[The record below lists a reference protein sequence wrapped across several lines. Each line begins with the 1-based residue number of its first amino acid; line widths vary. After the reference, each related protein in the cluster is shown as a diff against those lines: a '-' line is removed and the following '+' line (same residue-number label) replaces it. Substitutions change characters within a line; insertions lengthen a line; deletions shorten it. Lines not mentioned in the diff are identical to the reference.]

1 MDISNMNLVELK
13 ALAFDLFAQRSN
25 IDANLKVVNDQMIE
39 LGKQAMEASSE
50 VIAEVHAGE
59 PIDSEIKE
67 SHGGILS
74 SVGDG
79 DVDKSE

>member
-25 IDANLKVVNDQMIE
+25 IDSNLKVVNDRMIE

-50 VIAEVHAGE
+50 VIAEVPAGE
-59 PIDSEIKE
+59 PVELEE
-67 SHGGILS
+67 SK
-74 SVGDG
+74 VYPET
-79 DVDKSE
+79 VDKSE